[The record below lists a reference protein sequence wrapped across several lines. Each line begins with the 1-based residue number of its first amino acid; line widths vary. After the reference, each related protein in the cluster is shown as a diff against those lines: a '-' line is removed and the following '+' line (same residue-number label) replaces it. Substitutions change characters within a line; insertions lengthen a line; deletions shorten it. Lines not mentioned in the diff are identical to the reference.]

1 MFYKQFLEL
10 CNRNGTKPTPLIKS
24 LELSPDNLKR

>member
-1 MFYKQFLEL
+1 MFYTQFLEL
-10 CNRNGTKPTPLIKS
+10 CNRNVTKPTPLIKS